1 MKRIPPAI
9 GAILLMAT
17 STLFL
22 ATMQALVRHLG
33 QDIHSFQ
40 ITFINSVV
48 GLVSLA
54 IFSALRKQHQF
65 KSQRK
70 KLLVFRGTVLAAA
83 NLMFF
88 FGLTLTPLVEAT
100 SLSFVGIVFAVIL
113 SVIFLRETMYFY
125 RWICVIVTFVGI
137 IAILR
142 PGYIEASLG
151 AYAVLLSSLMWGF
164 ALVVAKVLARTE
176 SPVVIL
182 TWSLLVTC
190 LVSAFFAISVWTPM
204 STEQLIK
211 VILTGLCWT
220 IGHTGMTKSLKMY
233 DATVVLPVNCTRL
246 VWAAIIGLLV
256 FQEFPDFWTIFGS
269 LLIVLAIIFLSQ
281 SEVRNTK
288 VSA

>member
-1 MKRIPPAI
+1 
-9 GAILLMAT
+9 MAT

-54 IFSALRKQHQF
+54 VFSAFRKQHQF

-70 KLLVFRGTVLAAA
+70 KLLVLRGTVVAVA

-113 SVIFLRETMYFY
+113 SVLFLREIMNLH
-125 RWICVIVTFVGI
+125 RWISVIVAFAGI

-176 SPVVIL
+176 SPVVII
-182 TWSLLVTC
+182 TWSLLITC
-190 LVSAFFAISVWTPM
+190 LVSSFFAISVWTPL
-204 STEQLIK
+204 STEQLVK
-211 VILTGLCWT
+211 VILIGLCWT

-246 VWAAIIGLLV
+246 VWAAILGLLV

-288 VSA
+288 VSV

>member
-1 MKRIPPAI
+1 
-9 GAILLMAT
+9 MAT

-48 GLVSLA
+48 GLISLA
-54 IFSALRKQHQF
+54 VFSTIRKQHQF

-70 KLLVFRGTVLAAA
+70 KLLVFRGIVLAAA

-113 SVIFLRETMYFY
+113 SVLFLRETMYFH
-125 RWICVIVTFVGI
+125 RWISVIVTFVGI

-176 SPVVIL
+176 SPVVII
-182 TWSLLVTC
+182 TWSLLVTS

-211 VILTGLCWT
+211 MILTGLCWT
-220 IGHTGMTKSLKMY
+220 IGHVSMTKSLKMY

-246 VWAAIIGLLV
+246 IWAAIIGLLV

>member
-54 IFSALRKQHQF
+54 VFSAFRKQHQF

-70 KLLVFRGTVLAAA
+70 KLLVFRGTVVAAA

-113 SVIFLRETMYFY
+113 SVLFLREIMNFH
-125 RWICVIVTFVGI
+125 RWISVIVTFVGI

-176 SPVVIL
+176 SPVVII
-182 TWSLLVTC
+182 TWSLLVTS
-190 LVSAFFAISVWTPM
+190 LVSSFFAISVWTPM

-211 VILTGLCWT
+211 VILIGLCWT

>member
-1 MKRIPPAI
+1 M
-9 GAILLMAT
+9 
-17 STLFL
+17 
-22 ATMQALVRHLG
+22 RHLG

-48 GLVSLA
+48 GLISLA
-54 IFSALRKQHQF
+54 VFSTFRKQHQF

-70 KLLVFRGTVLAAA
+70 KLLVFRGTVVAAA

-113 SVIFLRETMYFY
+113 SVLFLRETMYFH
-125 RWICVIVTFVGI
+125 RWISVIVTFVGI

-142 PGYIEASLG
+142 PGFLEASLG
-151 AYAVLLSSLMWGF
+151 AYAVLLSSLLWGF

-176 SPVVIL
+176 SPVVII
-182 TWSLLVTC
+182 TWSLLVTS

-204 STEQLIK
+204 STEQLVK
-211 VILTGLCWT
+211 VILIGLCWT
-220 IGHTGMTKSLKMY
+220 IGHTSMTKSLKMY

-256 FQEFPDFWTIFGS
+256 FREFPDFWTIFGS
-269 LLIVLAIIFLSQ
+269 LLIVFAIIYLSQ
-281 SEVRNTK
+281 SEVRNTN

>member
-1 MKRIPPAI
+1 
-9 GAILLMAT
+9 MAT

-54 IFSALRKQHQF
+54 VFSAFRKQHQF

-70 KLLVFRGTVLAAA
+70 KLLVLRGTVVAAA

-113 SVIFLRETMYFY
+113 SVLLLREIMNFH
-125 RWICVIVTFVGI
+125 RWISVIVTFVGI

-176 SPVVIL
+176 SPVVII
-182 TWSLLVTC
+182 TWSLLVTS
-190 LVSAFFAISVWTPM
+190 LVSSFFAISVWTPM

-211 VILTGLCWT
+211 VILIGLCWT

-281 SEVRNTK
+281 SEVRNNK

>member
-1 MKRIPPAI
+1 
-9 GAILLMAT
+9 MAT

-48 GLVSLA
+48 GLISLA
-54 IFSALRKQHQF
+54 VFAAFRKQHQF

-70 KLLVFRGTVLAAA
+70 KLLVFRGTVVAAA

-113 SVIFLRETMYFY
+113 SVIFLRETMYFH
-125 RWICVIVTFVGI
+125 RWISVIVTFVGI

-151 AYAVLLSSLMWGF
+151 AYAVLLSSLLWGF

-176 SPVVIL
+176 SPVVII
-182 TWSLLVTC
+182 TWSLLVTSV
-190 LVSAFFAISVWTPM
+190 VSAFFAFSVWTPM
-204 STEQLIK
+204 STDQLIK
-211 VILTGLCWT
+211 VILIGLCWT

-256 FQEFPDFWTIFGS
+256 FQEFPDSWTIFGS

>member
-1 MKRIPPAI
+1 
-9 GAILLMAT
+9 MAT

-54 IFSALRKQHQF
+54 VFSAFRKQHQF

-70 KLLVFRGTVLAAA
+70 KLLVLRGTVVSVA

-113 SVIFLRETMYFY
+113 SVLFLREIMNFH
-125 RWICVIVTFVGI
+125 RWISVIVAFAGI

-176 SPVVIL
+176 SPVVII
-182 TWSLLVTC
+182 TWSLLITC
-190 LVSAFFAISVWTPM
+190 LVSSFFAISVWTPL
-204 STEQLIK
+204 STEQLVK
-211 VILTGLCWT
+211 VILIGLCWT

-246 VWAAIIGLLV
+246 VWAAILGLLV

-288 VSA
+288 VSV

>member
-1 MKRIPPAI
+1 
-9 GAILLMAT
+9 MAT

-48 GLVSLA
+48 GLISLA
-54 IFSALRKQHQF
+54 VFSAFRKQHQF
-65 KSQRK
+65 ESQRK
-70 KLLVFRGTVLAAA
+70 KLLVFRGTVVAAA
-83 NLMFF
+83 NLIFF

-113 SVIFLRETMYFY
+113 SVIFLRETMYFH
-125 RWICVIVTFVGI
+125 RWISVIVTFVGI

-151 AYAVLLSSLMWGF
+151 AYAVLLSSLLWGF

-176 SPVVIL
+176 SPVVII
-182 TWSLLVTC
+182 TWSLLVTS

-204 STEQLIK
+204 STEQFIK
-211 VILTGLCWT
+211 VILIGLCWT

-256 FQEFPDFWTIFGS
+256 FQEFPDSWTIFGS

>member
-1 MKRIPPAI
+1 
-9 GAILLMAT
+9 MAT

-48 GLVSLA
+48 GLISLA
-54 IFSALRKQHQF
+54 VFSTIRKQHQF

-70 KLLVFRGTVLAAA
+70 KLLVFRGIVLAAA

-113 SVIFLRETMYFY
+113 SVLFLRETMYFH
-125 RWICVIVTFVGI
+125 RWISVIVTFVGI

-176 SPVVIL
+176 SPVVII
-182 TWSLLVTC
+182 TWSLLVTS

-211 VILTGLCWT
+211 MILTGLCWT
-220 IGHTGMTKSLKMY
+220 IGHVSMTKSLKMY

-246 VWAAIIGLLV
+246 IWAAIIGLLV

-288 VSA
+288 VSV